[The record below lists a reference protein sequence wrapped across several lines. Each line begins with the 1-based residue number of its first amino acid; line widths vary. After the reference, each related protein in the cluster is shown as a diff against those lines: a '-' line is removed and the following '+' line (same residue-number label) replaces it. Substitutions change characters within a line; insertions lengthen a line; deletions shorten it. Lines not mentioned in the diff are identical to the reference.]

1 MNKLQRKQVELL
13 WKHEKYK
20 VMYYSQQQYLYIRSR
35 LNEGLD
41 DVSELIQILTITY
54 GMKPT
59 QGSMRNSFEH
69 MWGYF
74 KKQATPEEKETFFNL
89 CTEVLINDKE
99 IKRYLY
105 HLAQKY
111 DVTYLKEST
120 ILHEEMYTC

>member
-1 MNKLQRKQVELL
+1 MNKLHRKQVELL

-20 VMYYSQQQYLYIRSR
+20 VMYYSQRQYLYIRTR
-35 LNEGLD
+35 LNEGLED
-41 DVSELIQILTITY
+41 LAELKQILTTTY
-54 GMKPT
+54 SMKPT

-74 KKQATPEEKETFFNL
+74 KKQATPEEKETFFSL

-99 IKRYLY
+99 IKRFLY

-120 ILHEEMYTC
+120 ILLDEM

>member
-1 MNKLQRKQVELL
+1 MNKLHRKQVELL

-20 VMYYSQQQYLYIRSR
+20 VMYYSQRQYLYIRTR

-41 DVSELIQILTITY
+41 DLAELKQILTTTY
-54 GMKPT
+54 SMKPT

-74 KKQATPEEKETFFNL
+74 KKQATPEEKENFFSL

-99 IKRYLY
+99 IKRFLY

-120 ILHEEMYTC
+120 ILLDEM

>member
-1 MNKLQRKQVELL
+1 MNKLHRKQVELL

-20 VMYYSQQQYLYIRSR
+20 VMYYSQRQYLYIRTR
-35 LNEGLD
+35 LNEGLED
-41 DVSELIQILTITY
+41 LAELKQILTTTY
-54 GMKPT
+54 SMKPT

-74 KKQATPEEKETFFNL
+74 KKQATPEEKENFFSL

-99 IKRYLY
+99 IKRFLY

-120 ILHEEMYTC
+120 ILLDEM